1 MAGLL
6 AIKPRVINVAALA
19 EEALWQELELTPKPG
34 LVDKSNNGSHRDMDH
49 ALFVRSIQAI
59 SPWFSRFEEAGRAF
73 SRRAKS
79 EQLSLLRPMGIAC
92 EQAMLRA
99 THGVN
104 THKGGVF
111 ALGLLCFAA
120 GRLAENGEQIN
131 ALSLSSQVS
140 GLCQGMVQR
149 ELASRTSMATAGER
163 QFHQFGLTGARGEAE
178 SGFATVMRYVLPY
191 WNPRAMHEMLLRLM
205 AVNPDSNLVSR
216 GGIVGLRDVQMY
228 AQQLLSRGWEYDDLV
243 RMDKQL
249 IERNLSP
256 GGSADL
262 LSVAWVLGECKH
274 YPLPSKGR
282 G

>member
-6 AIKPRVINVAALA
+6 AIKSRVINVAALA

-34 LVDKSNNGSHRDMDH
+34 LVDKNNNGSHRDMDH
-49 ALFVRSIQAI
+49 VLFVRSIQAI
-59 SPWFSRFEEAGRAF
+59 SPWFARFEDAGRAF
-73 SRRAKS
+73 ALHTDS
-79 EQLSLLRPMGIAC
+79 EQLPLLRPIGIAC

-99 THGVN
+99 TNGVN
-104 THKGGVF
+104 THKGGIF

-120 GRLAENGEQIN
+120 GRLAEKGIQIN

-149 ELASRTSMATAGER
+149 ELASRQSRATAGEK

-178 SGFATVMRYVLPY
+178 SGFATVMQHVLPY

-216 GGIVGLRDVQMY
+216 GGITGMSYVQRYAGELLVYGWNIRDLKEIDRQFI
-228 AQQLLSRGWEYDDLV
+228 A
-243 RMDKQL
+243 
-249 IERNLSP
+249 RNLSP

-262 LSVAWVLGECKH
+262 LAVAWVLGECERKN
-274 YPLPSKGR
+274 PRSDV
-282 G
+282 